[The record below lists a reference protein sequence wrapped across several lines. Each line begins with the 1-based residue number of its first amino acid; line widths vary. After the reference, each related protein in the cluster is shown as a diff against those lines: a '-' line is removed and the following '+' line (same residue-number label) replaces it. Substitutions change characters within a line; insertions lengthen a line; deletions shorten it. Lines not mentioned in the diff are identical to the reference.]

1 VSDDNAAS
9 KNYYKRIAA
18 EYAELDDPRVK
29 AQMRLDAHWQ
39 RRLDE
44 RARARRSEIP
54 EKGDYSPVA
63 RACRELDDAQ
73 QEADW
78 RYTRGRDW

>member
-1 VSDDNAAS
+1 MSDDNTAS

-18 EYAELDDPRVK
+18 EYAELDAPRVK

-44 RARARRSEIP
+44 RARARRHEIP
-54 EKGDYSPVA
+54 ERGIYDEMKRFEEEVA
-63 RACRELDDAQ
+63 NGLIG
-73 QEADW
+73 W
-78 RYTRGRDW
+78 GNF

>member
-1 VSDDNAAS
+1 VSDDNTAA
-9 KNYYKRIAA
+9 KNYHKRLAQ

-44 RARARRSEIP
+44 RARARRREIP
-54 EKGDYSPVA
+54 E
-63 RACRELDDAQ
+63 
-73 QEADW
+73 
-78 RYTRGRDW
+78 RGIYDEMKRFEEEVTDGLIGWGNF